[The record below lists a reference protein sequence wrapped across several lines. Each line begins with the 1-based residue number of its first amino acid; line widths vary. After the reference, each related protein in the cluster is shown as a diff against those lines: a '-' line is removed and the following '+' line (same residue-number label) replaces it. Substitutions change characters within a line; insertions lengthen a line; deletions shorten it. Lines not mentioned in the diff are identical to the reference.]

1 MRVNFDRPST
11 LVNIA
16 DDSDLTAPDPATT
29 IQDDP
34 QKLGLRLE
42 STKDATEFIV
52 IDHIERP
59 SEN

>member
-1 MRVNFDRPST
+1 MRGGPTATFQ
-11 LVNIA
+11 A
-16 DDSDLTAPDPATT
+16 DL
-29 IQDDP
+29 

-42 STKDATEFIV
+42 SIRDASEVIV